1 MECGFQ
7 NQKGE
12 GTMKCLLCKEETM
25 ENGKSAY
32 FAQLPGCYVI
42 IENVPCRKCT
52 QCGEVVYS
60 ASVMEKIDEILK
72 KVQQIASKILIM
84 DYDRA
89 A

>member
-1 MECGFQ
+1 
-7 NQKGE
+7 
-12 GTMKCLLCKEETM
+12 MKCLICKADSMIEDRST
-25 ENGKSAY
+25 Y
-32 FAQLPGCYVI
+32 FAQLPDCYVI

-60 ASVMEKIDEILK
+60 ASVMDKIDEILK
-72 KVQQIASKILIM
+72 NAQLIASRILIM

>member
-1 MECGFQ
+1 
-7 NQKGE
+7 
-12 GTMKCLLCKEETM
+12 MKCLLCKEDAM
-25 ENGKSAY
+25 ENDKCAY
-32 FAQLPGCYVI
+32 FAQLPDCYVI
-42 IENVPCRKCT
+42 IENVPCRKCA

-84 DYDRA
+84 DFDRA

>member
-1 MECGFQ
+1 
-7 NQKGE
+7 
-12 GTMKCLLCKEETM
+12 MKCLICKADSMIEDRST
-25 ENGKSAY
+25 Y
-32 FAQLPGCYVI
+32 FAQLPDCYVI

-72 KVQQIASKILIM
+72 NAQLIASRILIM

>member
-1 MECGFQ
+1 
-7 NQKGE
+7 
-12 GTMKCLLCKEETM
+12 MKCLLCKEETM